1 MEGGGR
7 RTEGNSQWSVI
18 TGFSPGVSSFAS
30 FASVQSSSAVLQEG
44 TPINSD
50 ESRVDRER
58 AEKTEIFY
66 HKERKERKVR

>member
-7 RTEGNSQWSVI
+7 RTEGNSQWSVV

-30 FASVQSSSAVLQEG
+30 VQIFSAVLQEG